1 MKRVPNQTGT
11 ILLKGVPV
19 TNDQAGF
26 AHLWRQL
33 AETRIR
39 FETIFKRFCIRRIL
53 QDWFPAIAT
62 DDWIFEICLECE
74 QVGYEVLPDPALEW
88 YPHRSILRTV
98 VRRLLQVPVNWNA
111 IDRAYSEVFPDSKPI
126 YLISRRQRMSQ
137 KRLAKVA
144 EMNREVEAVPTE
156 ERSTIAADE
165 QMSAE
170 PNRGTEVASAEERTA
185 VSADGQTTGEPTQ
198 GTEAAPAGERTTIAA
213 DEQMSAEPNRE
224 VESVPTDERTEVTA
238 DEQPAVSA
246 NKWTTVEPNQEVEV
260 TKPAGE
266 QRPEWLSEHFKLAEF
281 ERSDVARQLQIDN
294 RVPAELIPSLR
305 TLCREVLEPL
315 RQHVGKP
322 IRINSGYRCPA
333 LNGSEQVQ
341 GQTNSQH
348 LKGEA
353 ADIHLDSVEEGR
365 DWFKWLMDNTNVDQL
380 IWERKGSTCWIHV
393 SCKPRPEENRHH
405 VKC

>member
-1 MKRVPNQTGT
+1 M
-11 ILLKGVPV
+11 
-19 TNDQAGF
+19 
-26 AHLWRQL
+26 
-33 AETRIR
+33 E
-39 FETIFKRFCIRRIL
+39 
-53 QDWFPAIAT
+53 
-62 DDWIFEICLECE
+62 E
-74 QVGYEVLPDPALEW
+74 Q
-88 YPHRSILRTV
+88 
-98 VRRLLQVPVNWNA
+98 
-111 IDRAYSEVFPDSKPI
+111 
-126 YLISRRQRMSQ
+126 
-137 KRLAKVA
+137 
-144 EMNREVEAVPTE
+144 PTF
-156 ERSTIAADE
+156 AADE
-165 QMSAE
+165 QMSA
-170 PNRGTEVASAEERTA
+170 
-185 VSADGQTTGEPTQ
+185 Q
-198 GTEAAPAGERTTIAA
+198 
-213 DEQMSAEPNRE
+213 
-224 VESVPTDERTEVTA
+224 
-238 DEQPAVSA
+238 
-246 NKWTTVEPNQEVEV
+246 PNQEVEA

-353 ADIHLDSVEEGR
+353 ADIHLDSVAEGR

>member
-33 AETRIR
+33 AATRVR
-39 FETIFKRFCIRRIL
+39 FEAIFKRFCIRRIL

-74 QVGYEVLPDPALEW
+74 QGGYDELPDPAVDW
-88 YPHRSILRTV
+88 VPHRYF
-98 VRRLLQVPVNWNA
+98 LLALIKPLLNDLGDCDA
-111 IDRAYSEVFPDSKPI
+111 IDMAYSEVFPDSKPI
-126 YLISRRQRMSQ
+126 YLTSRRQRMSQ
-137 KRLAKVA
+137 KRLAKAA
-144 EMNREVEAVPTE
+144 ETE
-156 ERSTIAADE
+156 
-165 QMSAE
+165 
-170 PNRGTEVASAEERTA
+170 G
-185 VSADGQTTGEPTQ
+185 
-198 GTEAAPAGERTTIAA
+198 
-213 DEQMSAEPNRE
+213 
-224 VESVPTDERTEVTA
+224 
-238 DEQPAVSA
+238 
-246 NKWTTVEPNQEVEV
+246 
-260 TKPAGE
+260 
-266 QRPEWLSEHFKLAEF
+266 RPEWLSEHFKLAEF

-353 ADIHLDSVEEGR
+353 ADIHLDSVAEGR
-365 DWFKWLMDNTNVDQL
+365 EWFKWLMDNTNVDQL

-393 SCKPRPEENRHH
+393 SCKPRLEENRHH

>member
-33 AETRIR
+33 AATRVR
-39 FETIFKRFCIRRIL
+39 FEAIFKRFCIRRIL

-74 QVGYEVLPDPALEW
+74 QGGYDELPDPALEW

-126 YLISRRQRMSQ
+126 YLTSRRQRMSQ
-137 KRLAKVA
+137 KRLAKAA
-144 EMNREVEAVPTE
+144 EMGGRTEVTAEG
-156 ERSTIAADE
+156 

-170 PNRGTEVASAEERTA
+170 QN
-185 VSADGQTTGEPTQ
+185 Q
-198 GTEAAPAGERTTIAA
+198 GTEAAPAGERT
-213 DEQMSAEPNRE
+213 
-224 VESVPTDERTEVTA
+224 EVTA
-238 DEQPAVSA
+238 DGQPEVSA
-246 NKWTTVEPNQEVEV
+246 DKRTTVEPNQEVEA
-260 TKPAGE
+260 TKPTGE
-266 QRPEWLSEHFKLAEF
+266 QRPEWLSEHFKLTEF

-341 GQTNSQH
+341 GQANSQH

-353 ADIHLDSVEEGR
+353 ADIHLDSVAEGR
-365 DWFKWLMDNTNVDQL
+365 EWFKWLMDNTNVDQL

>member
-33 AETRIR
+33 AATRVR
-39 FETIFKRFCIRRIL
+39 FEAIFKRFCIRRIL

-74 QVGYEVLPDPALEW
+74 QGGYDELPDPAVDWL
-88 YPHRSILRTV
+88 PHRYF
-98 VRRLLQVPVNWNA
+98 LLALIKPLLNDLGDWDA
-111 IDRAYSEVFPDSKPI
+111 IDMAYSEVFPDSKPI
-126 YLISRRQRMSQ
+126 YLTSRRQRMSQ
-137 KRLAKVA
+137 KRLAKAV
-144 EMNREVEAVPTE
+144 EMGGQPAVEPNQEVEAVPLE
-156 ERSTIAADE
+156 ERTEVIADGQMSAEQNQGTEAVSVEERPTIAADE

-170 PNRGTEVASAEERTA
+170 QNR
-185 VSADGQTTGEPTQ
+185 
-198 GTEAAPAGERTTIAA
+198 GTEAAP
-213 DEQMSAEPNRE
+213 
-224 VESVPTDERTEVTA
+224 TEK
-238 DEQPAVSA
+238 QL
-246 NKWTTVEPNQEVEV
+246 TVEPNQEVEA

-266 QRPEWLSEHFKLAEF
+266 QRPEWLSEHFKLTEF

-353 ADIHLDSVEEGR
+353 ADIHLDSVAEGR

>member
-33 AETRIR
+33 AATRVR
-39 FETIFKRFCIRRIL
+39 FEAIFKRFCIRRIL

-74 QVGYEVLPDPALEW
+74 QGGYDELPDPAVDWL
-88 YPHRSILRTV
+88 PHRYF
-98 VRRLLQVPVNWNA
+98 LLALIKPLLNDLGDCDA
-111 IDRAYSEVFPDSKPI
+111 IDMAYSEVFPDSKPI
-126 YLISRRQRMSQ
+126 YLTSRRQRMSQ
-137 KRLAKVA
+137 KRLAKAA
-144 EMNREVEAVPTE
+144 EM
-156 ERSTIAADE
+156 
-165 QMSAE
+165 
-170 PNRGTEVASAEERTA
+170 G
-185 VSADGQTTGEPTQ
+185 G
-198 GTEAAPAGERTTIAA
+198 
-213 DEQMSAEPNRE
+213 
-224 VESVPTDERTEVTA
+224 RTEVTA
-238 DEQPAVSA
+238 EGQPAS
-246 NKWTTVEPNQEVEV
+246 EPNQEVEA

-266 QRPEWLSEHFKLAEF
+266 QRPEWLSEHFKLTEF

-333 LNGSEQVQ
+333 LNGSKQVQ

-353 ADIHLDSVEEGR
+353 ADIHLDSVAEGR
-365 DWFKWLMDNTNVDQL
+365 EWFKWLMDNTNVDQL

>member
-19 TNDQAGF
+19 TNDQAGL
-26 AHLWRQL
+26 ADLWRQL
-33 AETRIR
+33 AGTRVR
-39 FETIFKRFCIRRIL
+39 FEAIFKRFCIRRIL

-74 QVGYEVLPDPALEW
+74 QGGYDELPDPAVDWL
-88 YPHRSILRTV
+88 PHRYF
-98 VRRLLQVPVNWNA
+98 LLALIKPLLNDLGDCDA
-111 IDRAYSEVFPDSKPI
+111 IDMAYSEVFPDSKPI
-126 YLISRRQRMSQ
+126 YLTSRRQRMSQ
-137 KRLAKVA
+137 KRLAKAA
-144 EMNREVEAVPTE
+144 EMEGRTAGETNQEMEAASLE
-156 ERSTIAADE
+156 EQPTIAADE

-170 PNRGTEVASAEERTA
+170 QNR
-185 VSADGQTTGEPTQ
+185 
-198 GTEAAPAGERTTIAA
+198 GTEAAPAGERPAVKL
-213 DEQMSAEPNRE
+213 NRE
-224 VESVPTDERTEVTA
+224 VESVPTDE
-238 DEQPAVSA
+238 QPAVSA
-246 NKWTTVEPNQEVEV
+246 DKRTTVEPNQEVEA
-260 TKPAGE
+260 TKPTGE

-353 ADIHLDSVEEGR
+353 ADIHLDSVAEGR

>member
-33 AETRIR
+33 AATRVR
-39 FETIFKRFCIRRIL
+39 FEAIFKRFCIRRIL

-74 QVGYEVLPDPALEW
+74 QGGYDELPDPAVDWL
-88 YPHRSILRTV
+88 PHRYF
-98 VRRLLQVPVNWNA
+98 LLALIKPLLNDLGDCDA
-111 IDRAYSEVFPDSKPI
+111 IDMAYSEVFPDSKPI
-126 YLISRRQRMSQ
+126 YLTSRRQRMSQ
-137 KRLAKVA
+137 KRLAKA
-144 EMNREVEAVPTE
+144 AKTE
-156 ERSTIAADE
+156 GR
-165 QMSAE
+165 M
-170 PNRGTEVASAEERTA
+170 
-185 VSADGQTTGEPTQ
+185 
-198 GTEAAPAGERTTIAA
+198 
-213 DEQMSAEPNRE
+213 
-224 VESVPTDERTEVTA
+224 EVTA
-238 DEQPAVSA
+238 DGQPAS
-246 NKWTTVEPNQEVEV
+246 EPNQEVEA
-260 TKPAGE
+260 TKPTGE
-266 QRPEWLSEHFKLAEF
+266 QRPEWLSEHFKLTEF

-341 GQTNSQH
+341 GQANSQH

-353 ADIHLDSVEEGR
+353 ADIHLDSVAEGR
-365 DWFKWLMDNTNVDQL
+365 EWFKWLMDNTNVDQL

-393 SCKPRPEENRHH
+393 SCKPRPEENCHH

>member
-33 AETRIR
+33 AATRVR
-39 FETIFKRFCIRRIL
+39 FEAIFKRFCIRRIL

-74 QVGYEVLPDPALEW
+74 QGGYDELPDPAVDWL
-88 YPHRSILRTV
+88 PHRYF
-98 VRRLLQVPVNWNA
+98 LLALIKPLLNDLGDWDA
-111 IDRAYSEVFPDSKPI
+111 IDMAYSEVFPDSKPI
-126 YLISRRQRMSQ
+126 YLTSRRQRMSQ
-137 KRLAKVA
+137 KRLAKAV
-144 EMNREVEAVPTE
+144 EM
-156 ERSTIAADE
+156 
-165 QMSAE
+165 
-170 PNRGTEVASAEERTA
+170 G
-185 VSADGQTTGEPTQ
+185 G
-198 GTEAAPAGERTTIAA
+198 
-213 DEQMSAEPNRE
+213 
-224 VESVPTDERTEVTA
+224 RTEVTA
-238 DEQPAVSA
+238 EGQPAS
-246 NKWTTVEPNQEVEV
+246 EPNQEVEA

-266 QRPEWLSEHFKLAEF
+266 QRPEWLSEHFKLTEF

-353 ADIHLDSVEEGR
+353 ADIHLDSVAEGR

>member
-33 AETRIR
+33 AATRVR
-39 FETIFKRFCIRRIL
+39 FEAIFKRFCIRRIL

-74 QVGYEVLPDPALEW
+74 QGGYDELPDPAVDWL
-88 YPHRSILRTV
+88 PHRYF
-98 VRRLLQVPVNWNA
+98 LLALIKPLLNDLGDWNA
-111 IDRAYSEVFPDSKPI
+111 IDMAYSEVFPDSKPI
-126 YLISRRQRMSQ
+126 YLTSRRQRMSQ
-137 KRLAKVA
+137 KRLAKAA
-144 EMNREVEAVPTE
+144 EMGGRTEVTADGQPASEPNQEVEAVPLE
-156 ERSTIAADE
+156 ERTEVIADGQMSAEQNQGTEAVSVEERPTIAADE

-170 PNRGTEVASAEERTA
+170 PN
-185 VSADGQTTGEPTQ
+185 Q
-198 GTEAAPAGERTTIAA
+198 GTEAAP
-213 DEQMSAEPNRE
+213 
-224 VESVPTDERTEVTA
+224 TEK
-238 DEQPAVSA
+238 QL
-246 NKWTTVEPNQEVEV
+246 TVEPNQEVEA
-260 TKPAGE
+260 TKPTGE
-266 QRPEWLSEHFKLAEF
+266 QRPEWLSEHFKLTEF

-341 GQTNSQH
+341 GQANSQH

-353 ADIHLDSVEEGR
+353 ADIHLDSVAEGR
-365 DWFKWLMDNTNVDQL
+365 EWFKWLMDNTNVDQL

>member
-33 AETRIR
+33 AATRVR
-39 FETIFKRFCIRRIL
+39 FEAIFKRFCIRRIL

-74 QVGYEVLPDPALEW
+74 QGGYDELPDPAVDWL
-88 YPHRSILRTV
+88 PHRYF
-98 VRRLLQVPVNWNA
+98 LLALIKPLLNDLGDWNA
-111 IDRAYSEVFPDSKPI
+111 IDMAYSEVFPDSKPI
-126 YLISRRQRMSQ
+126 YLTSRRQRMSQ
-137 KRLAKVA
+137 KRLAKAA
-144 EMNREVEAVPTE
+144 EM
-156 ERSTIAADE
+156 
-165 QMSAE
+165 
-170 PNRGTEVASAEERTA
+170 
-185 VSADGQTTGEPTQ
+185 
-198 GTEAAPAGERTTIAA
+198 
-213 DEQMSAEPNRE
+213 NRE
-224 VESVPTDERTEVTA
+224 VESVPTEERTEVTA

-341 GQTNSQH
+341 GQANSQH

-353 ADIHLDSVEEGR
+353 ADIHLDSVAEGR

-380 IWERKGSTCWIHV
+380 IWERKGPTCWIHV

>member
-33 AETRIR
+33 AATRVR
-39 FETIFKRFCIRRIL
+39 FEAIFKRFCIRRIL

-74 QVGYEVLPDPALEW
+74 QGGYDELPDPAVDWL
-88 YPHRSILRTV
+88 PHRYF
-98 VRRLLQVPVNWNA
+98 LLALIKPLLNDLGDCDA
-111 IDRAYSEVFPDSKPI
+111 IDMAYSEVFPDSKPI
-126 YLISRRQRMSQ
+126 YLTSRRQRMSQ
-137 KRLAKVA
+137 KRLAKAA
-144 EMNREVEAVPTE
+144 EM
-156 ERSTIAADE
+156 
-165 QMSAE
+165 
-170 PNRGTEVASAEERTA
+170 G
-185 VSADGQTTGEPTQ
+185 G
-198 GTEAAPAGERTTIAA
+198 
-213 DEQMSAEPNRE
+213 
-224 VESVPTDERTEVTA
+224 
-238 DEQPAVSA
+238 QPA
-246 NKWTTVEPNQEVEV
+246 VEPNQEVET
-260 TKPAGE
+260 TKPTDE

-341 GQTNSQH
+341 GQANSQH

-353 ADIHLDSVEEGR
+353 ADIHLDSVAEGR

>member
-39 FETIFKRFCIRRIL
+39 FEASYKRFCVRRIL

-74 QVGYEVLPDPALEW
+74 QGGYDELPDPAVDWL
-88 YPHRSILRTV
+88 PHRYF
-98 VRRLLQVPVNWNA
+98 LLALIKPLLNDLGDWNA
-111 IDRAYSEVFPDSKPI
+111 IDMAYSEVFPDSKPI
-126 YLISRRQRMSQ
+126 YLTSRRQRMSQ
-137 KRLAKVA
+137 KRLAKAA
-144 EMNREVEAVPTE
+144 ETEGRTEVTVEEQPASEPNQEVEAVPLE
-156 ERSTIAADE
+156 ERTEVTADGQMSAEQNQGTKAVSVEERPTFAADE
-165 QMSAE
+165 QMSA
-170 PNRGTEVASAEERTA
+170 
-185 VSADGQTTGEPTQ
+185 Q
-198 GTEAAPAGERTTIAA
+198 
-213 DEQMSAEPNRE
+213 
-224 VESVPTDERTEVTA
+224 
-238 DEQPAVSA
+238 
-246 NKWTTVEPNQEVEV
+246 PNQEVEA

-266 QRPEWLSEHFKLAEF
+266 QRPEWLSEHFKLTEF

-341 GQTNSQH
+341 GQANSQH

-353 ADIHLDSVEEGR
+353 ADIHLDSVAEGR

>member
-33 AETRIR
+33 AATRVR
-39 FETIFKRFCIRRIL
+39 FEAIFKRFCIRRIL

-74 QVGYEVLPDPALEW
+74 QGGYDELPDPAVDWL
-88 YPHRSILRTV
+88 PHRYF
-98 VRRLLQVPVNWNA
+98 LLALIKPLLNDLGDWDA
-111 IDRAYSEVFPDSKPI
+111 IDMAYSEVFPDSKPI
-126 YLISRRQRMSQ
+126 YLTSRRQRMSQ
-137 KRLAKVA
+137 KRLAKAA
-144 EMNREVEAVPTE
+144 EM
-156 ERSTIAADE
+156 
-165 QMSAE
+165 
-170 PNRGTEVASAEERTA
+170 G
-185 VSADGQTTGEPTQ
+185 G
-198 GTEAAPAGERTTIAA
+198 
-213 DEQMSAEPNRE
+213 
-224 VESVPTDERTEVTA
+224 RTEVTA
-238 DEQPAVSA
+238 EGQPAS
-246 NKWTTVEPNQEVEV
+246 EPNQEVEA

-266 QRPEWLSEHFKLAEF
+266 QRPEWLSEHFKLTEF

-341 GQTNSQH
+341 GLTNSQH

-353 ADIHLDSVEEGR
+353 ADIHLDSVAEGR

>member
-39 FETIFKRFCIRRIL
+39 LEASYKRFCIRRIL

-74 QVGYEVLPDPALEW
+74 QGGYDELPDPAVDWL
-88 YPHRSILRTV
+88 PHRYF
-98 VRRLLQVPVNWNA
+98 LLALIKQLLNDLGDCDA
-111 IDRAYSEVFPDSKPI
+111 IDMAYSEVFPDSKPI
-126 YLISRRQRMSQ
+126 YLTSRRQRMSQ
-137 KRLAKVA
+137 KRLAKAA
-144 EMNREVEAVPTE
+144 EMGGRTAGEQNQEMEAAPLEERTEVIADGQMSAEQNQGTEAVSVE
-156 ERSTIAADE
+156 ERPTIAADE

-170 PNRGTEVASAEERTA
+170 QNR
-185 VSADGQTTGEPTQ
+185 
-198 GTEAAPAGERTTIAA
+198 GTEAAPAGERTEVTVEEQPTFAA
-213 DEQMSAEPNRE
+213 DEQMSA
-224 VESVPTDERTEVTA
+224 
-238 DEQPAVSA
+238 Q
-246 NKWTTVEPNQEVEV
+246 PNQEVEA
-260 TKPAGE
+260 TKPTGE

-353 ADIHLDSVEEGR
+353 ADIHLDSVAEGR
-365 DWFKWLMDNTNVDQL
+365 EWFKWLMDNTNVDQL

>member
-39 FETIFKRFCIRRIL
+39 FEAIFKRFCIRRIL

-74 QVGYEVLPDPALEW
+74 QGGYDELPDPAVDWL
-88 YPHRSILRTV
+88 PHRYF
-98 VRRLLQVPVNWNA
+98 LLALIKPLLNDLGDCDA
-111 IDRAYSEVFPDSKPI
+111 IDMAYSEVFPDSKPI
-126 YLISRRQRMSQ
+126 YLTSRRQRMSQ
-137 KRLAKVA
+137 KRLAKAA
-144 EMNREVEAVPTE
+144 EMGGRTEVTADGQPEV
-156 ERSTIAADE
+156 SADE
-165 QMSAE
+165 QMSA
-170 PNRGTEVASAEERTA
+170 
-185 VSADGQTTGEPTQ
+185 Q
-198 GTEAAPAGERTTIAA
+198 
-213 DEQMSAEPNRE
+213 
-224 VESVPTDERTEVTA
+224 
-238 DEQPAVSA
+238 
-246 NKWTTVEPNQEVEV
+246 PNQEVEA

-353 ADIHLDSVEEGR
+353 ADIHLDSVAEGR

>member
-33 AETRIR
+33 AATRVR
-39 FETIFKRFCIRRIL
+39 FEAIFKRFCIRRIL

-74 QVGYEVLPDPALEW
+74 QGGYDELPDPAVDWL
-88 YPHRSILRTV
+88 PHRYF
-98 VRRLLQVPVNWNA
+98 LLALIKPLLNDLGDWNA
-111 IDRAYSEVFPDSKPI
+111 IDMAYSEVFPDSKPI
-126 YLISRRQRMSQ
+126 YLTSRRQRMSQ
-137 KRLAKVA
+137 KRLAKAA
-144 EMNREVEAVPTE
+144 EMGGRTEVTAEGQMSAEQNQGTEAVSVE
-156 ERSTIAADE
+156 ERPTIAADE

-170 PNRGTEVASAEERTA
+170 QNR
-185 VSADGQTTGEPTQ
+185 
-198 GTEAAPAGERTTIAA
+198 GTEAAPAGERPAVKL
-213 DEQMSAEPNRE
+213 NRE
-224 VESVPTDERTEVTA
+224 VESVPTDE
-238 DEQPAVSA
+238 QPAVSA
-246 NKWTTVEPNQEVEV
+246 DKRTTVEPNQEVEA
-260 TKPAGE
+260 TKPTGE
-266 QRPEWLSEHFKLAEF
+266 QRPEWLSEHFKLEEF

-322 IRINSGYRCPA
+322 ICINSGYRCPA
-333 LNGSEQVQ
+333 LNGSKQVQ

-353 ADIHLDSVEEGR
+353 ADIHLDSVAEGR
-365 DWFKWLMDNTNVDQL
+365 EWFKWLMDNTNVDQL

>member
-33 AETRIR
+33 AATRVR
-39 FETIFKRFCIRRIL
+39 FEAIFKRFCIRRIL

-74 QVGYEVLPDPALEW
+74 QGGYDELPDPAVDWL
-88 YPHRSILRTV
+88 PHRYF
-98 VRRLLQVPVNWNA
+98 LLALIKPLLNDLGDWDA
-111 IDRAYSEVFPDSKPI
+111 IDMAYSEVFPDSKPI
-126 YLISRRQRMSQ
+126 YLTSRRQRMSQ
-137 KRLAKVA
+137 KRLAKAA
-144 EMNREVEAVPTE
+144 EMGGQPAVEPNQEVEAVPLE
-156 ERSTIAADE
+156 ERTEVIADG

-170 PNRGTEVASAEERTA
+170 QN
-185 VSADGQTTGEPTQ
+185 Q
-198 GTEAAPAGERTTIAA
+198 GTEAAPAGERPAV
-213 DEQMSAEPNRE
+213 ELNRE
-224 VESVPTDERTEVTA
+224 VEAVPTEK
-238 DEQPAVSA
+238 QL
-246 NKWTTVEPNQEVEV
+246 TVEPNQEVEV

-322 IRINSGYRCPA
+322 IHINSGYRCPA

-341 GQTNSQH
+341 GQANSQH

>member
-33 AETRIR
+33 AATRVR
-39 FETIFKRFCIRRIL
+39 FEAIFKRFCIRRIL

-74 QVGYEVLPDPALEW
+74 QGGYDELPDPAVDWL
-88 YPHRSILRTV
+88 PHRYF
-98 VRRLLQVPVNWNA
+98 LLALIKPLLNDLGDCDA
-111 IDRAYSEVFPDSKPI
+111 IDMAYSEVFPDSKPI
-126 YLISRRQRMSQ
+126 YLTSRRQRMSQ
-137 KRLAKVA
+137 KRLAKAA
-144 EMNREVEAVPTE
+144 EMGGRTEVTADGQMSADPNQGTEAVSVE
-156 ERSTIAADE
+156 ERPTIAADE
-165 QMSAE
+165 QMSA
-170 PNRGTEVASAEERTA
+170 
-185 VSADGQTTGEPTQ
+185 Q
-198 GTEAAPAGERTTIAA
+198 
-213 DEQMSAEPNRE
+213 
-224 VESVPTDERTEVTA
+224 
-238 DEQPAVSA
+238 
-246 NKWTTVEPNQEVEV
+246 PNQEVEA

-266 QRPEWLSEHFKLAEF
+266 QRPEWLSEHFKLTEF
-281 ERSDVARQLQIDN
+281 ERSDVAQVLQIDN

-341 GQTNSQH
+341 GQANSQH

-353 ADIHLDSVEEGR
+353 ADIHLDSVAEGR

>member
-33 AETRIR
+33 AATRVR
-39 FETIFKRFCIRRIL
+39 FEAIFKRFCIRRIL

-74 QVGYEVLPDPALEW
+74 QGGYDELPDPAVDWL
-88 YPHRSILRTV
+88 PHRYF
-98 VRRLLQVPVNWNA
+98 LLALIKPLLNDLGDCDA
-111 IDRAYSEVFPDSKPI
+111 IDMAYSEVFPDSKPI
-126 YLISRRQRMSQ
+126 YLTSRRQRMSQ
-137 KRLAKVA
+137 KRLAKAA
-144 EMNREVEAVPTE
+144 EIGGRTEVTTEGQMSAEPNQGTEAAPVEEQPTF
-156 ERSTIAADE
+156 AADE
-165 QMSAE
+165 QMSA
-170 PNRGTEVASAEERTA
+170 
-185 VSADGQTTGEPTQ
+185 Q
-198 GTEAAPAGERTTIAA
+198 
-213 DEQMSAEPNRE
+213 
-224 VESVPTDERTEVTA
+224 
-238 DEQPAVSA
+238 
-246 NKWTTVEPNQEVEV
+246 PNQEVEA

-266 QRPEWLSEHFKLAEF
+266 QRPEWLSEHFKLTEF

-333 LNGSEQVQ
+333 LNRSEQVQ

-353 ADIHLDSVEEGR
+353 ADIHLDSVAEGR

-380 IWERKGSTCWIHV
+380 IWERKGPTCWIHV

>member
-33 AETRIR
+33 AATRVR
-39 FETIFKRFCIRRIL
+39 FEAIFKRFCIRRIL

-74 QVGYEVLPDPALEW
+74 QGGYDELPDPAVDWL
-88 YPHRSILRTV
+88 PHRYF
-98 VRRLLQVPVNWNA
+98 LLALIKPLLNDLGDCDA
-111 IDRAYSEVFPDSKPI
+111 IDMAYSEVFPDSKPI
-126 YLISRRQRMSQ
+126 YLTSRRQRMSQ
-137 KRLAKVA
+137 KRLAKAA
-144 EMNREVEAVPTE
+144 EIGGRTEVTTE
-156 ERSTIAADE
+156 G

-170 PNRGTEVASAEERTA
+170 PNQGTEAAPAGERTV

-198 GTEAAPAGERTTIAA
+198 GTEAAPAGERSTIAA
-213 DEQMSAEPNRE
+213 DEQMSAEPNQGTE
-224 VESVPTDERTEVTA
+224 AAPTEK
-238 DEQPAVSA
+238 QL
-246 NKWTTVEPNQEVEV
+246 TVEPNQEVEV

-281 ERSDVARQLQIDN
+281 ERSDVAQALQINN

-341 GQTNSQH
+341 GQANSQH

-353 ADIHLDSVEEGR
+353 ADIHLDSVAEGR

>member
-39 FETIFKRFCIRRIL
+39 FEAIFKRFCIRRIL

-74 QVGYEVLPDPALEW
+74 QGGYDELPDPAVDWL
-88 YPHRSILRTV
+88 PHRYF
-98 VRRLLQVPVNWNA
+98 LLALIKPLLNDLGDCDA
-111 IDRAYSEVFPDSKPI
+111 IDMAYSEVFPDSKPI
-126 YLISRRQRMSQ
+126 YLTSRRQRMSQ
-137 KRLAKVA
+137 KRLAKAA
-144 EMNREVEAVPTE
+144 EMGGRMAGEQNQEVEAVPLE
-156 ERSTIAADE
+156 ERTEVIADGQMSAEQNQGTEAVSVEERPTIAADE

-170 PNRGTEVASAEERTA
+170 PN
-185 VSADGQTTGEPTQ
+185 Q
-198 GTEAAPAGERTTIAA
+198 GTEAAPAGERTEVTVEEQPTFAA
-213 DEQMSAEPNRE
+213 DEQMSA
-224 VESVPTDERTEVTA
+224 
-238 DEQPAVSA
+238 Q
-246 NKWTTVEPNQEVEV
+246 PNQEVEA

-266 QRPEWLSEHFKLAEF
+266 QRPEWLSEHFKLTEF

-353 ADIHLDSVEEGR
+353 ADIHLDSVAEGR

>member
-33 AETRIR
+33 AETRVR
-39 FETIFKRFCIRRIL
+39 FEAIFKRFCIRRIL

-74 QVGYEVLPDPALEW
+74 QGGYDELPDPAVDWL
-88 YPHRSILRTV
+88 PHRYF
-98 VRRLLQVPVNWNA
+98 LLALIKPLLNDLGDCDA
-111 IDRAYSEVFPDSKPI
+111 IDMAYSEVFPDSKPI
-126 YLISRRQRMSQ
+126 YLTSRRQRMSQ
-137 KRLAKVA
+137 KRLAKAV
-144 EMNREVEAVPTE
+144 EM
-156 ERSTIAADE
+156 
-165 QMSAE
+165 
-170 PNRGTEVASAEERTA
+170 G
-185 VSADGQTTGEPTQ
+185 G
-198 GTEAAPAGERTTIAA
+198 
-213 DEQMSAEPNRE
+213 
-224 VESVPTDERTEVTA
+224 RTEVTA
-238 DEQPAVSA
+238 EGQPAS
-246 NKWTTVEPNQEVEV
+246 EPNQEVEA

-266 QRPEWLSEHFKLAEF
+266 QRPEWLSEHFKLTEF

-353 ADIHLDSVEEGR
+353 ADIRLDSVAEGR

>member
-39 FETIFKRFCIRRIL
+39 FEAIFKRFCIRRIL

-74 QVGYEVLPDPALEW
+74 QGGYDELPDPAVDWL
-88 YPHRSILRTV
+88 PHRYF
-98 VRRLLQVPVNWNA
+98 LLALIKPLLNDLGDCDA
-111 IDRAYSEVFPDSKPI
+111 IDMAYSEVFPDSKPI
-126 YLISRRQRMSQ
+126 YLTSRRQRMSQ
-137 KRLAKVA
+137 KRLAKAA
-144 EMNREVEAVPTE
+144 EMGGRTAGEQNQEMEAVPLE
-156 ERSTIAADE
+156 ERTEVIADG
-165 QMSAE
+165 QMSAQ
-170 PNRGTEVASAEERTA
+170 PNR
-185 VSADGQTTGEPTQ
+185 
-198 GTEAAPAGERTTIAA
+198 GTEAAPAGERTEVTVEEQPTFAA
-213 DEQMSAEPNRE
+213 DEQMSA
-224 VESVPTDERTEVTA
+224 
-238 DEQPAVSA
+238 Q
-246 NKWTTVEPNQEVEV
+246 PNQEVEA

-266 QRPEWLSEHFKLAEF
+266 QRPEWLSEHFKLTEF

-341 GQTNSQH
+341 GQANSQH

-353 ADIHLDSVEEGR
+353 ADIHLDSVAEGR

>member
-39 FETIFKRFCIRRIL
+39 FEASYKRFCVRRIL

-74 QVGYEVLPDPALEW
+74 LVGYEVLPDPALEW

-137 KRLAKVA
+137 KRLAKAA
-144 EMNREVEAVPTE
+144 EM
-156 ERSTIAADE
+156 
-165 QMSAE
+165 
-170 PNRGTEVASAEERTA
+170 
-185 VSADGQTTGEPTQ
+185 
-198 GTEAAPAGERTTIAA
+198 
-213 DEQMSAEPNRE
+213 NRE

-294 RVPAELIPSLR
+294 RVPAELIPSLW

-341 GQTNSQH
+341 GQANSQH

-353 ADIHLDSVEEGR
+353 ADIRLDSVAEGR

>member
-39 FETIFKRFCIRRIL
+39 FEASYKRFCVRRIL

-74 QVGYEVLPDPALEW
+74 QGGYDELPDPAVDWL
-88 YPHRSILRTV
+88 PHRYF
-98 VRRLLQVPVNWNA
+98 LLALIKPLLNDLGDCDA
-111 IDRAYSEVFPDSKPI
+111 IDMAYSEVFPDSKPI
-126 YLISRRQRMSQ
+126 YLTSRRQRMSQ
-137 KRLAKVA
+137 KRLAKAA
-144 EMNREVEAVPTE
+144 EMGGRTAGETNQEMEAAPLEERTEVIADGQMSAEQNQGTEAVSVE
-156 ERSTIAADE
+156 ERPTIAADE

-170 PNRGTEVASAEERTA
+170 QNR
-185 VSADGQTTGEPTQ
+185 
-198 GTEAAPAGERTTIAA
+198 GTEAAPVGERPAVKL
-213 DEQMSAEPNRE
+213 NRE
-224 VESVPTDERTEVTA
+224 VESVPTDE
-238 DEQPAVSA
+238 QPAVSA
-246 NKWTTVEPNQEVEV
+246 DKRTTVEPNQEVEA
-260 TKPAGE
+260 TKPTGE
-266 QRPEWLSEHFKLAEF
+266 QRPEWLSEHFKLTEF

-353 ADIHLDSVEEGR
+353 ADIHLDSVAEGR

>member
-33 AETRIR
+33 AATRVR
-39 FETIFKRFCIRRIL
+39 FEASYKRFCVRRIL

-74 QVGYEVLPDPALEW
+74 QGGYDELPDPAVDWL
-88 YPHRSILRTV
+88 PHRYF
-98 VRRLLQVPVNWNA
+98 LLALIKPLLNDLGDCDA
-111 IDRAYSEVFPDSKPI
+111 IDMAYSEVFPDSKPI
-126 YLISRRQRMSQ
+126 YLTSRRQRMSQ
-137 KRLAKVA
+137 KRLAKAV
-144 EMNREVEAVPTE
+144 EM
-156 ERSTIAADE
+156 
-165 QMSAE
+165 
-170 PNRGTEVASAEERTA
+170 G
-185 VSADGQTTGEPTQ
+185 G
-198 GTEAAPAGERTTIAA
+198 
-213 DEQMSAEPNRE
+213 
-224 VESVPTDERTEVTA
+224 
-238 DEQPAVSA
+238 QPA
-246 NKWTTVEPNQEVEV
+246 VEPNQEVEA

-266 QRPEWLSEHFKLAEF
+266 QRPEWLSEHFKLTEF

-333 LNGSEQVQ
+333 LNGSKQVQ

-353 ADIHLDSVEEGR
+353 ADIHLDSVAEGR

>member
-33 AETRIR
+33 AATRVR
-39 FETIFKRFCIRRIL
+39 FEASYKRFCVRRIL

-74 QVGYEVLPDPALEW
+74 QGGYDELPDPAVDWL
-88 YPHRSILRTV
+88 PHRYF
-98 VRRLLQVPVNWNA
+98 LLALIKPLLNDLGDWNA
-111 IDRAYSEVFPDSKPI
+111 IDMAYSEVFPDSKPI
-126 YLISRRQRMSQ
+126 YLTSRRQRMSQ
-137 KRLAKVA
+137 KRLAKAA
-144 EMNREVEAVPTE
+144 EMGGRTE
-156 ERSTIAADE
+156 
-165 QMSAE
+165 
-170 PNRGTEVASAEERTA
+170 
-185 VSADGQTTGEPTQ
+185 VSADK
-198 GTEAAPAGERTTIAA
+198 R
-213 DEQMSAEPNRE
+213 
-224 VESVPTDERTEVTA
+224 
-238 DEQPAVSA
+238 
-246 NKWTTVEPNQEVEV
+246 TTVEPNQEVEA

-266 QRPEWLSEHFKLAEF
+266 QRPEWLSEHFKLTEF

-341 GQTNSQH
+341 GQANSQH

-353 ADIHLDSVEEGR
+353 ADIHLDSVAEGR
-365 DWFKWLMDNTNVDQL
+365 DWFKWLMNNTNVDQL
-380 IWERKGSTCWIHV
+380 IWERKGSICWIHV

>member
-33 AETRIR
+33 AATRVR
-39 FETIFKRFCIRRIL
+39 FEAIFKRFCIRRIL

-74 QVGYEVLPDPALEW
+74 QGGYDELPDPAVDWL
-88 YPHRSILRTV
+88 PHRYF
-98 VRRLLQVPVNWNA
+98 LLALIKPLLNNLGDWDA
-111 IDRAYSEVFPDSKPI
+111 IDMAYSEVFPDSKPI
-126 YLISRRQRMSQ
+126 YLTSRRQRMSQ
-137 KRLAKVA
+137 KRLAKAA
-144 EMNREVEAVPTE
+144 EME
-156 ERSTIAADE
+156 
-165 QMSAE
+165 
-170 PNRGTEVASAEERTA
+170 G
-185 VSADGQTTGEPTQ
+185 
-198 GTEAAPAGERTTIAA
+198 
-213 DEQMSAEPNRE
+213 
-224 VESVPTDERTEVTA
+224 RTEVTA
-238 DEQPAVSA
+238 DGQPAS
-246 NKWTTVEPNQEVEV
+246 EPNQEVEA

-353 ADIHLDSVEEGR
+353 ADIHLDSVAEGR
-365 DWFKWLMDNTNVDQL
+365 EWFKWLMDNTNVDQL
-380 IWERKGSTCWIHV
+380 IWERKGPTCWIHV

>member
-33 AETRIR
+33 AATRVR
-39 FETIFKRFCIRRIL
+39 FEAIFKRFCIRRIL

-74 QVGYEVLPDPALEW
+74 QGGYDELPDPAVDWL
-88 YPHRSILRTV
+88 PHRYF
-98 VRRLLQVPVNWNA
+98 LLALIKPLLNDLGDWDA
-111 IDRAYSEVFPDSKPI
+111 IDMAYSEVFPDSKPI
-126 YLISRRQRMSQ
+126 YLTSRRQRMSQ
-137 KRLAKVA
+137 KRLAKAA
-144 EMNREVEAVPTE
+144 EME
-156 ERSTIAADE
+156 
-165 QMSAE
+165 
-170 PNRGTEVASAEERTA
+170 G
-185 VSADGQTTGEPTQ
+185 
-198 GTEAAPAGERTTIAA
+198 
-213 DEQMSAEPNRE
+213 
-224 VESVPTDERTEVTA
+224 RTEVTA
-238 DEQPAVSA
+238 DGQPAS
-246 NKWTTVEPNQEVEV
+246 EPNQEVEA

-266 QRPEWLSEHFKLAEF
+266 QRPEWLSEHFKLTEF

-333 LNGSEQVQ
+333 LNGSQQVQ

-353 ADIHLDSVEEGR
+353 ADIHLDSVAEGR

>member
-33 AETRIR
+33 AATRVR
-39 FETIFKRFCIRRIL
+39 FEAIFKRFCIRRIL

-74 QVGYEVLPDPALEW
+74 QGGYDELPDPAVDWL
-88 YPHRSILRTV
+88 PHRYF
-98 VRRLLQVPVNWNA
+98 LLALIKPLLNDLGDCDA
-111 IDRAYSEVFPDSKPI
+111 IDMAYSEVFPDSKPI
-126 YLISRRQRMSQ
+126 YLTSRRQRMSQ
-137 KRLAKVA
+137 KRLAKAA
-144 EMNREVEAVPTE
+144 EM
-156 ERSTIAADE
+156 
-165 QMSAE
+165 
-170 PNRGTEVASAEERTA
+170 GGRTA
-185 VSADGQTTGEPTQ
+185 GEQ
-198 GTEAAPAGERTTIAA
+198 
-213 DEQMSAEPNRE
+213 
-224 VESVPTDERTEVTA
+224 
-238 DEQPAVSA
+238 
-246 NKWTTVEPNQEVEV
+246 NQEVET
-260 TKPAGE
+260 TKPTDE

-333 LNGSEQVQ
+333 LNGSDQVQ
-341 GQTNSQH
+341 GQANSQH

-353 ADIHLDSVEEGR
+353 ADIHLDSVAEGR

>member
-33 AETRIR
+33 AATRVR
-39 FETIFKRFCIRRIL
+39 FEAIFKRFCIRRIL

-74 QVGYEVLPDPALEW
+74 QGGYDELPDPAVDWL
-88 YPHRSILRTV
+88 PHRYF
-98 VRRLLQVPVNWNA
+98 LLALIKPLLNDLGDCDA
-111 IDRAYSEVFPDSKPI
+111 IDMAYSEVFPDSKPI
-126 YLISRRQRMSQ
+126 YLTSRRQRMSQ
-137 KRLAKVA
+137 KRLAKAA
-144 EMNREVEAVPTE
+144 EMGGRMAGETNQEMEAAPLE
-156 ERSTIAADE
+156 EHPTIAADE

-170 PNRGTEVASAEERTA
+170 QNL
-185 VSADGQTTGEPTQ
+185 
-198 GTEAAPAGERTTIAA
+198 GTEAAPAGERT
-213 DEQMSAEPNRE
+213 
-224 VESVPTDERTEVTA
+224 EVTA
-238 DEQPAVSA
+238 DGQPEVSA
-246 NKWTTVEPNQEVEV
+246 DKRTTVEPNQEVEA

-266 QRPEWLSEHFKLAEF
+266 QRPEWLSEHFKLTEF

-341 GQTNSQH
+341 GQANSQH

-353 ADIHLDSVEEGR
+353 ADIHLDSVAEGR

>member
-33 AETRIR
+33 AATRVR
-39 FETIFKRFCIRRIL
+39 FEAIFKRFCIRRIL

-74 QVGYEVLPDPALEW
+74 QGGYDELPDPAVDWL
-88 YPHRSILRTV
+88 PHRYF
-98 VRRLLQVPVNWNA
+98 LLALIKPLLNDLGDWDA
-111 IDRAYSEVFPDSKPI
+111 IDMAYSEVFPDSKPI
-126 YLISRRQRMSQ
+126 YLTSRRQRMSQ
-137 KRLAKVA
+137 KRLAKAA
-144 EMNREVEAVPTE
+144 EMEGR
-156 ERSTIAADE
+156 
-165 QMSAE
+165 
-170 PNRGTEVASAEERTA
+170 
-185 VSADGQTTGEPTQ
+185 
-198 GTEAAPAGERTTIAA
+198 
-213 DEQMSAEPNRE
+213 
-224 VESVPTDERTEVTA
+224 
-238 DEQPAVSA
+238 
-246 NKWTTVEPNQEVEV
+246 TTVEPNQEVEA

-333 LNGSEQVQ
+333 LNGSKQVQ

-353 ADIHLDSVEEGR
+353 ADIHLDSVAEGR
-365 DWFKWLMDNTNVDQL
+365 EWFKWLMDNTNVDQL

>member
-33 AETRIR
+33 AATRVR
-39 FETIFKRFCIRRIL
+39 FEAIFKRFCIRRIL

-74 QVGYEVLPDPALEW
+74 QGGYDELPDPAVDWL
-88 YPHRSILRTV
+88 PHRYF
-98 VRRLLQVPVNWNA
+98 LLALIKPLLNDLGDWDA
-111 IDRAYSEVFPDSKPI
+111 IDMAYSEVFPDSKPI
-126 YLISRRQRMSQ
+126 YLTSRRQRMSQ
-137 KRLAKVA
+137 KRLAKAA
-144 EMNREVEAVPTE
+144 EMGGRMAGETNQEMEAAPLEERTEVIADGQMSAEQNQGTEAVSVE
-156 ERSTIAADE
+156 ERPTIAADE
-165 QMSAE
+165 QMSAQ
-170 PNRGTEVASAEERTA
+170 PNR
-185 VSADGQTTGEPTQ
+185 
-198 GTEAAPAGERTTIAA
+198 GTEAAPAGERTEVTVEEQPTFAA
-213 DEQMSAEPNRE
+213 DEQMSA
-224 VESVPTDERTEVTA
+224 
-238 DEQPAVSA
+238 Q
-246 NKWTTVEPNQEVEV
+246 PNQEVEA

-333 LNGSEQVQ
+333 LNGSKQVQ

-353 ADIHLDSVEEGR
+353 ADIHLDSVAEGR

>member
-33 AETRIR
+33 AATRVR
-39 FETIFKRFCIRRIL
+39 FEAIFKRFCIRRIL

-74 QVGYEVLPDPALEW
+74 LVGYEVLPDPALEW

-98 VRRLLQVPVNWNA
+98 VRRLLQVSVNWNA

-137 KRLAKVA
+137 KRLAKAA
-144 EMNREVEAVPTE
+144 EMNREVEAAPTE
-156 ERSTIAADE
+156 EQSTIVADE

-170 PNRGTEVASAEERTA
+170 QNQGTEAASAGERTV

-198 GTEAAPAGERTTIAA
+198 GTEAAPAGERSTSAA
-213 DEQMSAEPNRE
+213 DEQRSAEPNQGPE
-224 VESVPTDERTEVTA
+224 AAPTEK
-238 DEQPAVSA
+238 QL
-246 NKWTTVEPNQEVEV
+246 TVEPNQEVEV

-281 ERSDVARQLQIDN
+281 ERSDVAQALQINN

-341 GQTNSQH
+341 GQANSQH

-353 ADIHLDSVEEGR
+353 ADIHLDSVAEGR

>member
-1 MKRVPNQTGT
+1 MALIKP
-11 ILLKGVPV
+11 LLNELG
-19 TNDQAGF
+19 D
-26 AHLWRQL
+26 
-33 AETRIR
+33 
-39 FETIFKRFCIRRIL
+39 C
-53 QDWFPAIAT
+53 D
-62 DDWIFEICLECE
+62 
-74 QVGYEVLPDPALEW
+74 
-88 YPHRSILRTV
+88 
-98 VRRLLQVPVNWNA
+98 A
-111 IDRAYSEVFPDSKPI
+111 IDMAYSEVFPDSKPI

-137 KRLAKVA
+137 KRLAKAA

-170 PNRGTEVASAEERTA
+170 PN
-185 VSADGQTTGEPTQ
+185 Q
-198 GTEAAPAGERTTIAA
+198 GTEAAPAGERSTIAA
-213 DEQMSAEPNRE
+213 DEQMSAEPNQG
-224 VESVPTDERTEVTA
+224 TEA
-238 DEQPAVSA
+238 APAE
-246 NKWTTVEPNQEVEV
+246 KQLTVEPNQEVEV

-281 ERSDVARQLQIDN
+281 ERSDVAQALQIDN

-333 LNGSEQVQ
+333 LNGSVQVR
-341 GQTNSQH
+341 GQANSQH

-353 ADIHLDSVEEGR
+353 ADIRLDSVAEGR

>member
-33 AETRIR
+33 AATRVR
-39 FETIFKRFCIRRIL
+39 FEAIFKRFCIRRIL

-74 QVGYEVLPDPALEW
+74 QGGYDELPDPAVDWL
-88 YPHRSILRTV
+88 PHRYF
-98 VRRLLQVPVNWNA
+98 LLALIKPLLNDLGDWNA
-111 IDRAYSEVFPDSKPI
+111 IDMAYSEVFPDSKPI
-126 YLISRRQRMSQ
+126 YLTSRRQRMSQ
-137 KRLAKVA
+137 KRLAKAA
-144 EMNREVEAVPTE
+144 EMGGRTAGETNQEMEAAPLEERTEVIADGQMSAEQNQGTEAVSVE
-156 ERSTIAADE
+156 ERPTIAADE

-170 PNRGTEVASAEERTA
+170 QNR
-185 VSADGQTTGEPTQ
+185 
-198 GTEAAPAGERTTIAA
+198 GTEAAPAGERTEVTVEEQPTFAA
-213 DEQMSAEPNRE
+213 DEQMSA
-224 VESVPTDERTEVTA
+224 
-238 DEQPAVSA
+238 Q
-246 NKWTTVEPNQEVEV
+246 PNQEVEA

-266 QRPEWLSEHFKLAEF
+266 QRPEWLSEHFKLTEF

-333 LNGSEQVQ
+333 LNGSKQVQ

-353 ADIHLDSVEEGR
+353 ADIHLDSVAEGR